1 MRASSRRRTERAA
14 RTRRMTLFDFVVIAC
29 IVISALLALARGLI
43 REVIALAAWIAALVL
58 ALALA
63 GPLAE
68 QFRTWNVSPAVL
80 QVLAF
85 VAIFFAV
92 LIAGGIIAALLSGAV
107 RAIGLGWLD
116 RLLGGAF
123 GVARGVLLVLVGILV
138 AGLTSMPRSD
148 WWQNSATAAPLTAAA
163 LEFRDWLPSAW
174 AERLDFSPSPPPSRG
189 HGMRVGLPAH
199 RGV

>member
-1 MRASSRRRTERAA
+1 
-14 RTRRMTLFDFVVIAC
+14 MTLFDFVVIAAV
-29 IVISALLALARGLI
+29 VISALLALARGLI

-58 ALALA
+58 AFTLA
-63 GPLAE
+63 GPLAD
-68 QFRTWNVSPAVL
+68 QFRSWNLSPAVL

-92 LIAGGIIAALLSGAV
+92 LLAGGIIAALLSGAV

-123 GVARGVLLVLVGILV
+123 GVLRGVLLVLVGILV
-138 AGLTSMPRSD
+138 AGLTSLPKSD
-148 WWQNSATAAPLTAAA
+148 WWQNSAMAEPLTAAA

-174 AERLDFSPSPPPSRG
+174 AERLDFSPGRPASRG
-189 HGMRVGLPAH
+189 DGMRVALPAH
-199 RGV
+199 RET